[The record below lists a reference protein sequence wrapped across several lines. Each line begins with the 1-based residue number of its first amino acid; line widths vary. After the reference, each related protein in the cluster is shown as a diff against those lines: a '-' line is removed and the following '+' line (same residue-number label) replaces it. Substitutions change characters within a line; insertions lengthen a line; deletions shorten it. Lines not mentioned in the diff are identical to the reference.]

1 MSVKEHLPQLE
12 PVVNPDATFH
22 CTKQANTSAAVVS
35 LRVGHGN
42 VIHRWKKGSIL
53 TAYVNACSFPSE
65 HHLLK
70 AIEALKLGMEAW
82 NTLNLGVSFKIVE
95 DINSAVFQL
104 VYKYDTARGEGKT
117 YAMSFLP
124 GFSSKNRTLVVFSK
138 VFETQ
143 NIDFIANIFYH
154 ELGHILGLRHER
166 AHELVD
172 ERRISSVQ
180 FGPANPKS
188 VMNNDFDDG
197 RLHLIVI
204 HSLDKLWVQKFYAY
218 DEPSFAGS
226 LIVDVE
232 AEYLEVARYN
242 LTSIRKSLVN

>member
-1 MSVKEHLPQLE
+1 MINMHEICDITITMSVKEHLPQLE

-124 GFSSKNRTLVVFSK
+124 GFSSKNP
-138 VFETQ
+138 
-143 NIDFIANIFYH
+143 NIFYH

-180 FGPANPKS
+180 FGPASPKS